1 MRPRIPRMSA
11 ATYELSGNA
20 CVLSPLDLDLGERQ
34 AMPVIPLKGFL
45 REAGLSGYEYA
56 LRVRAPCSG
65 AC

>member
-1 MRPRIPRMSA
+1 
-11 ATYELSGNA
+11 
-20 CVLSPLDLDLGERQ
+20 
-34 AMPVIPLKGFL
+34 MPVIPLKGFL